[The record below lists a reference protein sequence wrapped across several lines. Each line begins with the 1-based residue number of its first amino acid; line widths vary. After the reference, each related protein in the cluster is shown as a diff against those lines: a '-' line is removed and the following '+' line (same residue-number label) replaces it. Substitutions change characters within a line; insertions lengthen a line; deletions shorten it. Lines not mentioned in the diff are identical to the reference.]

1 MTMKM
6 LLAAL
11 KRIRDKGPVE
21 KEKGICGNV
30 RLLVPRGQ
38 RAEIQEKIYC
48 LIQRW
53 PEYKGLSLV
62 YPVEGSG
69 WLYRESVR
77 LGILWKNPR
86 RIYLLNYMIK
96 ELENGCSRSAE
107 KDS

>member
-1 MTMKM
+1 MKM

-11 KRIRDKGPVE
+11 KRIRDKGPIE
-21 KEKGICGNV
+21 KDKGICGNV
-30 RLLVPRGQ
+30 RLLVPRKQ
-38 RAEIQEKIYC
+38 RAEIQEKIYR
-48 LIQRW
+48 LTQRW
-53 PEYKGLSLV
+53 PDHKGYSLV
-62 YPVEGSG
+62 YPVEDSG

-96 ELENGCSRSAE
+96 ELENGCSRSTK

>member
-1 MTMKM
+1 MKM

-11 KRIRDKGPVE
+11 KRIRDKGPIE

-30 RLLVPRGQ
+30 RLLVPRKQ

-53 PEYKGLSLV
+53 PEYKGLSL
-62 YPVEGSG
+62 VEGSG

-96 ELENGCSRSAE
+96 ELENECSRSAE

>member
-1 MTMKM
+1 MKM

-11 KRIRDKGPVE
+11 KRIRDNGPVE
-21 KEKGICGNV
+21 KDKGICGNV
-30 RLLVPRGQ
+30 RLLVPRKQ

-48 LIQRW
+48 LTQRW
-53 PEYKGLSLV
+53 PEYKGTCLV

-77 LGILWKNPR
+77 LCILWKNAR
-86 RIYLLNYMIK
+86 LNYMIK
-96 ELENGCSRSAE
+96 ELENECSRSAE

>member
-1 MTMKM
+1 MKM

-11 KRIRDKGPVE
+11 KRIRDKGPIE

-30 RLLVPRGQ
+30 RLLVPRKQ
-38 RAEIQEKIYC
+38 RKEIQDKIYC
-48 LIQRW
+48 LTQRW
-53 PEYKGLSLV
+53 PEYKGPSLV

-69 WLYRESVR
+69 WLYRESAR

-96 ELENGCSRSAE
+96 ELENECSRSTE

>member
-21 KEKGICGNV
+21 KDKGICGNV
-30 RLLVPRGQ
+30 RLLVPRKQ
-38 RAEIQEKIYC
+38 RAEIQEKIFSF
-48 LIQRW
+48 IQRW
-53 PEYKGLSLV
+53 PEYKGPSLV

-69 WLYRESVR
+69 WLYRESVK

-96 ELENGCSRSAE
+96 ELEKE
-107 KDS
+107 V

>member
-1 MTMKM
+1 MKM

-21 KEKGICGNV
+21 KDKGICGNV
-30 RLLVPRGQ
+30 RLLVRRKQ
-38 RAEIQEKIYC
+38 RAEIQDKIYC

-53 PEYKGLSLV
+53 PEYKGTCLV

-69 WLYRESVR
+69 WLYRESVK

-96 ELENGCSRSAE
+96 ELENECSQSTE
-107 KDS
+107 KNS

>member
-11 KRIRDKGPVE
+11 KRIRDNGPVE
-21 KEKGICGNV
+21 KSKGICGNV
-30 RLLVPRGQ
+30 RLLVPRKQ

-48 LIQRW
+48 LTQRW

-86 RIYLLNYMIK
+86 RHELLDWLIK
-96 ELENGCSRSAE
+96 ELE
-107 KDS
+107 K

>member
-1 MTMKM
+1 MKM

-30 RLLVPRGQ
+30 RLLVPRKQ

-53 PEYKGLSLV
+53 PEYKG
-62 YPVEGSG
+62 
-69 WLYRESVR
+69 LYRESVR

-96 ELENGCSRSAE
+96 ELENECSRSAK

>member
-1 MTMKM
+1 MKM

-11 KRIRDKGPVE
+11 KRIRDNGPVE
-21 KEKGICGNV
+21 KSKGICGNV
-30 RLLVPRGQ
+30 RLLVPRKQ
-38 RAEIQEKIYC
+38 RVEIQDKLYS
-48 LIQRW
+48 LTQRW
-53 PEYKGLSLV
+53 PEYKGTGLV

-77 LGILWKNPR
+77 LNILWKNSR

-96 ELENGCSRSAE
+96 ELENESSRSAE

>member
-1 MTMKM
+1 MKM
-6 LLAAL
+6 LLLAAL
-11 KRIRDKGPVE
+11 KRIRDEGPIE
-21 KEKGICGNV
+21 KDKGICGNV
-30 RLLVPRGQ
+30 RLLVPRKQ
-38 RAEIQEKIYC
+38 RAEIQDKIYC
-48 LIQRW
+48 LTQRW
-53 PEYKGLSLV
+53 PEYKGTCLV

-96 ELENGCSRSAE
+96 ELENECSRSAE